1 VQVSGSPA
9 NIIKPYTSLDS
20 SCQLHNVKA
29 NSLYNES
36 GSSGDNE
43 NSIEHSDKG
52 ESMKNS
58 QTFTLQ
64 LNGSPR
70 SHTGSMG
77 IATLSLVFTLAIRY
91 L

>member
-1 VQVSGSPA
+1 MPA

-20 SCQLHNVKA
+20 SCQLHNVKT

-36 GSSGDNE
+36 GLNVDNE
-43 NSIEHSDKG
+43 NTIENNDKG
-52 ESMKNS
+52 ELMKNS

-64 LNGSPR
+64 LNR
-70 SHTGSMG
+70 SSCHMSEIGMV
-77 IATLSLVFTLAIRY
+77 SLMLLLTFALRY